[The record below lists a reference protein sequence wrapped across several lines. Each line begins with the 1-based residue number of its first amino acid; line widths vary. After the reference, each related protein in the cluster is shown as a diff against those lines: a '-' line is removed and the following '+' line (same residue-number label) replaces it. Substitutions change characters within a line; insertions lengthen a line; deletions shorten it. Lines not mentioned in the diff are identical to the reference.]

1 METLSRARRAQ
12 KRIFKVQRRVWLV
25 QAAMWPTVALVAIGA
40 LAAVVVRYRGRADG
54 SGTAIPSPTD
64 GLPHL

>member
-12 KRIFKVQRRVWLV
+12 KRIFKVQRRVWLL
-25 QAAMWPTVALVAIGA
+25 QAAMWPTLALVGIGA
-40 LAAVVVRYRGRADG
+40 VAAVVVRYRARADEPG
-54 SGTAIPSPTD
+54 PAIPSPTD

>member
-1 METLSRARRAQ
+1 MSRARNAQ

-25 QAAMWPTVALVAIGA
+25 QAAMWPTLALAGIGA
-40 LAAVVVRYRGRADG
+40 VAVVIALYRRRADG
-54 SGTAIPSPTD
+54 PGTAMPSPTD

>member
-1 METLSRARRAQ
+1 METLSRARNAQ

-25 QAAMWPTVALVAIGA
+25 QAAMWPTLALAGIGA
-40 LAAVVVRYRGRADG
+40 VAAVIARYRGRADG
-54 SGTAIPSPTD
+54 SGTAIPSPAD